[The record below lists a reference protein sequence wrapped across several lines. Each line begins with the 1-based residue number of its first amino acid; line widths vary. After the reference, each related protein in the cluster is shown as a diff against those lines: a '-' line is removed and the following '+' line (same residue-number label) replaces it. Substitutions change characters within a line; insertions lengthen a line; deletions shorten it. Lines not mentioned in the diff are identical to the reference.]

1 EERQPEA
8 QADGARLARVQG
20 ARDGPRRQHRLHLLV
35 RSAGEGRGLPD
46 HVDSRRGVPERAAGP
61 LVEIPAKL
69 RQRPDDAQ
77 PAAGREH
84 VAKGARHAEI
94 GRYIGWLTA
103 PLPLTVPN
111 TSWSPALLVF
121 CRVFSGCCKPSG
133 PLEP

>member
-1 EERQPEA
+1 
-8 QADGARLARVQG
+8 
-20 ARDGPRRQHRLHLLV
+20 RLHLLV

-69 RQRPDDAQ
+69 RQPPDDAQ

-84 VAKGARHAEI
+84 VAQRARHAEI

-103 PLPLTVPN
+103 PLPLTVPIAA
-111 TSWSPALLVF
+111 WSPAVLGLSRLLI
-121 CRVFSGCCKPSG
+121 GCCKTSG
-133 PLEP
+133 RSER